1 MTSQDLALGSTISI
15 RGVGPSSGDGSSL
28 SGARLANVTRC
39 RPIEALFVWR
49 GIWWASLV
57 LTHLSQVV
65 FLSWVDWRVLCVSEG
80 LLVERF

>member
-39 RPIEALFVWR
+39 RPRGAVRMEGYLVGQPCINTPFTGCIFIMGRLEGAL
-49 GIWWASLV
+49 
-57 LTHLSQVV
+57 
-65 FLSWVDWRVLCVSEG
+65 
-80 LLVERF
+80 RF